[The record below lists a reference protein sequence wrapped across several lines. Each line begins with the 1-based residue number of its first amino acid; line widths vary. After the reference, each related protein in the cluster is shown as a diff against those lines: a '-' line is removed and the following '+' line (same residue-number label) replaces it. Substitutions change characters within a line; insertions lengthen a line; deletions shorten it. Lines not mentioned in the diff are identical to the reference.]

1 MSAFLSVQHAARRL
15 GVSPVT
21 IRRWTATGFL
31 PCTRTAGGHRRIAT
45 DDIEELTR
53 AIGGSSHVAARRAR
67 ERELDTIVETSLA
80 VASEVD
86 LQPLL
91 AEIARRITRL
101 LDCDFCAVSTYDPRD
116 QAGAGAGRVRRRRRA
131 PARHRDLRRAPV
143 PPYAQGAR
151 RARGGGGERRRP
163 ARRRGRGRRAA
174 QRRRPQPA
182 HAAAGLPRRVDR
194 PARGDRRP
202 PRALLH
208 APGAAAL
215 PGGRRP
221 GGGRPAQH
229 LAARRLAFGARRAAR
244 AVRGAARPGP
254 GARGGARRNPT
265 ATSRSS
271 AWRTRSA
278 TCWGRCRAW
287 SSRRTVRPAPRGLA
301 AGGGVG
307 HLVVGRDPGAPLSIT
322 VTLPKPPS
330 EGLAELLDLLATVA
344 AAAIE
349 PGRRPAAPGPARLA
363 GQPAS

>member
-45 DDIEELTR
+45 DDIEELAR
-53 AIGGSSHVAARRAR
+53 AIGGSSQRRRAARPRAR
-67 ERELDTIVETSLA
+67 ARHHRRDLDRRGQRGRPAAPARRDRAPHHAPARLRLLRR
-80 VASEVD
+80 VD
-86 LQPLL
+86 L
-91 AEIARRITRL
+91 R
-101 LDCDFCAVSTYDPRD
+101 PRD
-116 QAGAGAGRVRRRRRA
+116 QAGAGPGRVRRRRRA

-182 HAAAGLPRRVDR
+182 HAAARLPRRVDR

-202 PRALLH
+202 PRAQLH
-208 APGAAAL
+208 APGAAPL

-229 LAARRLAFGARRAAR
+229 LAARRLAVGARRAAR

-254 GARGGARRNPT
+254 GARRRRWPNPT
-265 ATSRSS
+265 ATPCSS

-278 TCWGRCRAW
+278 TCWAAVSCVVVAPQR
-287 SSRRTVRPAPRGLA
+287 RPAPRGPPPA
-301 AGGGVG
+301 AASGTSSSVATPVRGC
-307 HLVVGRDPGAPLSIT
+307 RSRSRCPSA
-322 VTLPKPPS
+322 PS
-330 EGLAELLDLLATVA
+330 EGLAELLDLLATVV

-349 PGRRPAAPGPARLA
+349 PGRRPAAPGPARS
-363 GQPAS
+363 PASRRA